1 MSDTWINGAALT
13 IRRPDGNVEVVI
25 NNKQAIGGVIAPKL
39 FAQMVA
45 ATKAAGRG
53 EILSQRPNV
62 VPVTLAMRRNELV
75 GRIEDRAE
83 AFPGSKEWREARSYQ
98 QELESFDRTHPEV
111 VAQISADRAARTA
124 VGVATALK
132 MAD

>member
-1 MSDTWINGAALT
+1 MSDTWVNGAALT
-13 IRRPDGNVEVVI
+13 IRRPDGNIETIV
-25 NNKQAIGGVIAPKL
+25 NNKQAIGGVIPAKL

-53 EILSQRPNV
+53 QILSQRPNV
-62 VPVTLAMRRNELV
+62 VPVTPALKREELV
-75 GRIEDRAE
+75 GRIQDRAD
-83 AFPGSKEWREARSYQ
+83 AFPGSQEWREARGYEE
-98 QELESFDRTHPEV
+98 ELEAFDRAHPEV
-111 VAQISADRAARTA
+111 IAQINADRAARTA